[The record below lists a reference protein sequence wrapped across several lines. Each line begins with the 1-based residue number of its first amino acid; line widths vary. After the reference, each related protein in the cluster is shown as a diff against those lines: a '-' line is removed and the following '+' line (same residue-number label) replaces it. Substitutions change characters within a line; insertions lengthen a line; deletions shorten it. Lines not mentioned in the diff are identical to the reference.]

1 MSIVK
6 KTFFYMIIFT
16 IMMTVV
22 TPISYLSTISFSST
36 IETFDYPKQMLPSLS
51 HELRVSWDDETSL
64 YTLERKNNV
73 NNYEALYIG
82 GRFDRISSYIE
93 NYLNVIKTE
102 IELEEDFTM
111 ARTTGS
117 PVELRY
123 YKSIF
128 RNYTKFFDV
137 FSGAEDALINSI
149 QAASITILISMS
161 IGGTVGYALARTK
174 IKGKDSIGV
183 MSLIVRMFPV
193 VSISV
198 PLAILMIRYG
208 LFDSMVGLAIVY
220 SIPNIGLTAWITRSI
235 FLSINKELEEA
246 SYVFGATK
254 LQTFYSITLP
264 LVLPAFAA
272 SSMYAF
278 ITAWNDTAVS
288 LLLTDRNQTLALL
301 IYKSVGGTASMNYS
315 AAGAVILILPAL
327 VFTFFIKDYIN
338 RIWG

>member
-36 IETFDYPKQMLPSLS
+36 IETFDYPKQVLPSLS

-278 ITAWNDTAVS
+278 ITAWNDTAVA

>member
-16 IMMTVV
+16 ILMTVV

>member
-73 NNYEALYIG
+73 NNYEALYTG